1 MDEDQQ
7 WQIISSLFTVPDAQ
21 MIVKF
26 SFIRDI
32 VETAINKQVTLDYF
46 SRSSEFYQKLKEM
59 GEKLRE
65 FPKEPKEIRRNILR
79 SFMMSYNVM
88 INVLREEIKNNKFIA
103 NTYWSW

>member
-1 MDEDQQ
+1 
-7 WQIISSLFTVPDAQ
+7 

-32 VETAINKQVTLDYF
+32 VETAINKQVRLDYF

-59 GEKLRE
+59 GEKLRK

-79 SFMMSYNVM
+79 SFMMSYDVM

-103 NTYWSW
+103 NTY

>member
-1 MDEDQQ
+1 
-7 WQIISSLFTVPDAQ
+7 

-32 VETAINKQVTLDYF
+32 VETAINKQVRLDYF

-59 GEKLRE
+59 GEKLRD

-103 NTYWSW
+103 NTY

>member
-7 WQIISSLFTVPDAQ
+7 CQIISSLLTVPDAQ

-103 NTYWSW
+103 NTY

>member
-1 MDEDQQ
+1 
-7 WQIISSLFTVPDAQ
+7 

-32 VETAINKQVTLDYF
+32 VETAINKQVRLDYF

-59 GEKLRE
+59 GEKLRD

-88 INVLREEIKNNKFIA
+88 INVFREEIKNNKFIA
-103 NTYWSW
+103 NTY

>member
-1 MDEDQQ
+1 
-7 WQIISSLFTVPDAQ
+7 

-32 VETAINKQVTLDYF
+32 VETAINKQVRLDYF

-103 NTYWSW
+103 NTY